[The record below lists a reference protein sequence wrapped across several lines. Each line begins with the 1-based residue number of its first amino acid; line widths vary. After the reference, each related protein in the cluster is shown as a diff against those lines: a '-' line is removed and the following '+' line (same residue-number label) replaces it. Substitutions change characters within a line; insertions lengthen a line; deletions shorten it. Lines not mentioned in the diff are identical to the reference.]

1 MLLAGDIGGTK
12 TRLGLFKAADDRPEA
27 LQAREF
33 ATLSFKSLGD
43 IIETFLKSATVHPS
57 DIEAA
62 TFGVA
67 GPVTNQ
73 VARLTNVPWPVDGP
87 ALADRIGL
95 ARVELVNDLAA
106 MAYAVPVL
114 EPHELAVLQDGI
126 ATPEGNAALI
136 AAGTG
141 LGEALLHNV
150 DGRFIPAPSE
160 GGHADFAA
168 RTPREAELAGELIR
182 QFGRAAVE
190 HVVSGPGLVNLYHF
204 THTAPCAA
212 VGEPAKRSEMPS
224 LITTAALEQRCP
236 ACEEALDL
244 FVGAYGAEAGNLA
257 LRSVATAGV
266 YLGGGIAPKI
276 LTALEGGV
284 FLEAFRAKEPMVDL
298 LATIPVC
305 VILNRRAGLLGAA
318 VHARELAAEH
328 AR

>member
-12 TRLGLFKAADDRPEA
+12 TWLGLFQAADDRPEA

-33 ATLSFKSLGD
+33 ATLSFQSLGD
-43 IIETFLKSATVHPS
+43 IIETFLKNATVHAS

-73 VARLTNVPWPVDGP
+73 VARLTNVPWPVDGA

-114 EPHELAVLQDGI
+114 EPHELAVLQEGI

-168 RTPREAELAGELIR
+168 RTPREAELASELIW

-212 VGEPAKRSEMPS
+212 VGDPVKRSEMPS
-224 LITTAALEQRCP
+224 LITAAALEQRCP

-244 FVGAYGAEAGNLA
+244 FVGAYGSEAGNLA

-266 YLGGGIAPKI
+266 YVGGGIAPKV
-276 LTALEGGV
+276 LPALGGGV